1 MIAWTKE
8 SAHNHRAHR
17 DGQPLQIIV
26 RCYGEATG
34 TTLWEVVDTRRSPW
48 VLLNPAISTERSAKM
63 IAETWIGRSK
73 A

>member
-1 MIAWTKE
+1 MITWTQE
-8 SAHNHRAHR
+8 SAHNHRANR

-26 RCYGEATG
+26 RCYGTMP
-34 TTLWEVVDTRRSPW
+34 TMWEVVDTRRSPW
-48 VLLNPAISTERSAKM
+48 KLLNPAIANEQAAKR